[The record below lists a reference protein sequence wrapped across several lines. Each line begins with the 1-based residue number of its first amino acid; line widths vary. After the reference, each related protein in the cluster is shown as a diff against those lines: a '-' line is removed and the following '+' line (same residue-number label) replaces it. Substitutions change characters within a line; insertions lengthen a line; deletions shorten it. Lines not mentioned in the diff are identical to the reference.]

1 MNETIR
7 TCWAISAALKSR
19 CDMPAGHTGNHS
31 ITVEWGE
38 EQCWMPEIDEPIALE
53 VVPSPVPIEVAKCE
67 ACSHMHKNAECKCGC
82 YTHI

>member
-7 TCWAISAALKSR
+7 TCWAISAALKTR

-31 ITVEWGE
+31 ITIEWDD
-38 EQCWMPEIDEPIALE
+38 EQCWSPDLDDPVPLE
-53 VVPSPVPIEVAKCE
+53 VVPDPTPIAEKCE
-67 ACSHMHKNAECKCGC
+67 ACGHMHKSGECKCGC